1 MVEQASSKIEV
12 IYKSNLVDTND
23 NIIKRNVVHKLL
35 IDKRDILSIKTT
47 YNSKGI
53 LNTNKCSVLINEMGW
68 FIVEK
73 PYQELKEIIEDGTF
87 TVKGF
92 KQKIKKNENSRIK
105 KSNTRRS
112 SNVRKKQKS

>member
-1 MVEQASSKIEV
+1 
-12 IYKSNLVDTND
+12 
-23 NIIKRNVVHKLL
+23 
-35 IDKRDILSIKTT
+35 
-47 YNSKGI
+47 
-53 LNTNKCSVLINEMGW
+53 MGW

-112 SNVRKKQKS
+112 SNVRKK